1 MRIISLSEAY
11 LQTKMEMDTLITS
24 NVGLRSSVHLICMP
38 TGEESISKR
47 RHHMTE
53 FYSMVL
59 TTMNIEHIL
68 VISEA
73 QRRGIHCLITRL
85 LSNSRLMEVSVI
97 LVDFNY
103 F

>member
-1 MRIISLSEAY
+1 
-11 LQTKMEMDTLITS
+11 MDTLITS
-24 NVGLRSSVHLICMP
+24 NVGLHSNVHPTCTLI
-38 TGEESISKR
+38 GEESVSKR
-47 RHHMTE
+47 SHRMTE
-53 FYSMVL
+53 LYSMAL

-73 QRRGIHCLITRL
+73 QRHGTRSSIMKL
-85 LSNSRLMEVSVI
+85 LSNSKLMEVSVI

>member
-1 MRIISLSEAY
+1 
-11 LQTKMEMDTLITS
+11 MEMDTLIIN
-24 NVGLRSSVHLICMP
+24 NVGLLSNVHPICMP
-38 TGEESISKR
+38 TGEESVSKR

-73 QRRGIHCLITRL
+73 QRRGIHCMITRS